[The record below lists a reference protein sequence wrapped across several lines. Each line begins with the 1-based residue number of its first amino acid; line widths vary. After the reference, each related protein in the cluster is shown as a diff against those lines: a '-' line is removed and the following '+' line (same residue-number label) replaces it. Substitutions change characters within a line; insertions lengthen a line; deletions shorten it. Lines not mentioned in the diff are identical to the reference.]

1 MFIISLTISAIA
13 GIVGLLSV
21 NQPNSGDE
29 ELDYYDPIGRKDAYQ
44 GMEKLIQFL
53 ETIPFFDRRV
63 TSQLCL
69 LAMDFSERGHL
80 DEAEACVR
88 KALWATSQYDD
99 SEHERCDFLAVLGNT
114 LKQQGRF
121 AEAESTLRE
130 AYELA
135 DNYPMRLSICERVA
149 RDLAVLF
156 ETQGKAHEAS
166 AWKERVEILKKGQ
179 IDELRR
185 RVDGNS

>member
-1 MFIISLTISAIA
+1 MPL
-13 GIVGLLSV
+13 
-21 NQPNSGDE
+21 NQPSSGDKDDLE
-29 ELDYYDPIGRKDAYQ
+29 YYDPIGRKDAYQ

-53 ETIPFFDRRV
+53 ETIPFFDRQV

-69 LAMDFSERGHL
+69 LAMDFTETGHL
-80 DEAEACVR
+80 KEAEACVR
-88 KALWATSQYDD
+88 KAIWATSQYDD
-99 SEHERCDFLAVLGNT
+99 SEHERCDFLAVLGST

-121 AEAESTLRE
+121 SDAESALRE

-135 DNYPMRLSICERVA
+135 DNYPMRFSICERVV

-156 ETQGKAHEAS
+156 ETQGKADEATV
-166 AWKERVEILKKGQ
+166 WKERVEVLRMGQ
-179 IDELRR
+179 IDELRS